1 MDEQTPPAKPRLEFR
16 RTRQAPSAPSAPSA
30 RSAGRKHVPVDDA
43 LSRMAGKVG
52 ERRRA
57 QDEARGTR
65 HHDEQ
70 TF

>member
-1 MDEQTPPAKPRLEFR
+1 MEDAPPAKPRLEFR
-16 RTRQAPSAPSAPSA
+16 RSRPATAPAMA
-30 RSAGRKHVPVDDA
+30 RKPVPVEDA

-57 QDEARGTR
+57 QDEARQPRGPQEDDR
-65 HHDEQ
+65 